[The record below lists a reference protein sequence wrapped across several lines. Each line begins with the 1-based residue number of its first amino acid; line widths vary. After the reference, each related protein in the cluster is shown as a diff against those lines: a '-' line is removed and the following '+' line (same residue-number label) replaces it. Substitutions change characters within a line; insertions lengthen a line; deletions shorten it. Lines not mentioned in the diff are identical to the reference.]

1 MTDARAGP
9 EFWWAGLVA
18 GLQVGQAIRC
28 TLQLLGFGVGSSSL
42 PVAMQPTLIYDLGVK
57 YVWNHLEHLSQ

>member
-1 MTDARAGP
+1 MYQEGSPLFFQSSVKGARAGP

-28 TLQLLGFGVGSSSL
+28 YS
-42 PVAMQPTLIYDLGVK
+42 Y
-57 YVWNHLEHLSQ
+57 

>member
-1 MTDARAGP
+1 MYQEGSTLFFQSSVKGARAGP

-28 TLQLLGFGVGSSSL
+28 YS
-42 PVAMQPTLIYDLGVK
+42 Y
-57 YVWNHLEHLSQ
+57 